1 VYAGKFSTEGRWW
14 LLHLHVSCV
23 QHVNRLRRSAKPVF
37 KSHDTIEEFNVDSK
51 AEYSALSSTRSQKKI
66 PKKRNKTNK
75 RQCPLTSV
83 RVQDPWR
90 QSGRNKTDYGG
101 KDLWKR
107 RDLGLEWKVEGV
119 IHESRLV
126 SDRRFI
132 VTTESTADDVTL
144 SRNTTVTLLHVSM
157 SSVTLAVGI
166 NIHIHSTDSIGVDW
180 EYVYW
185 HQGTSWRVGCQGQ
198 RLRGSEGG

>member
-1 VYAGKFSTEGRWW
+1 M
-14 LLHLHVSCV
+14 
-23 QHVNRLRRSAKPVF
+23 
-37 KSHDTIEEFNVDSK
+37 
-51 AEYSALSSTRSQKKI
+51 
-66 PKKRNKTNK
+66 
-75 RQCPLTSV
+75 
-83 RVQDPWR
+83 
-90 QSGRNKTDYGG
+90 
-101 KDLWKR
+101 
-107 RDLGLEWKVEGV
+107 

-180 EYVYW
+180 EYVY
-185 HQGTSWRVGCQGQ
+185 
-198 RLRGSEGG
+198 